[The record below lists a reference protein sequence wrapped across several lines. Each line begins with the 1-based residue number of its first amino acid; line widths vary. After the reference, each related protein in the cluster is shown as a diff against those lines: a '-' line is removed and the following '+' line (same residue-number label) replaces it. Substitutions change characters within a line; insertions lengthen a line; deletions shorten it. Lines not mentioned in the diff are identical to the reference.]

1 MLQARVEQVV
11 YVASVGSSLRTA
23 ITGASITSVGANV
36 FRDVAPDTQAMPF
49 ITFQTD
55 ISRDPELEGDGIVK
69 ARRQQCVVHLW
80 QNLPSENV
88 AIIEEVL
95 AALDGADLTGADK
108 TIFKCKVSNINRLVE
123 LDANICH
130 HAINVEIF
138 HT

>member
-1 MLQARVEQVV
+1 M
-11 YVASVGSSLRTA
+11 ASVGSSLRAA

-36 FRDVAPDTQAMPF
+36 FRDMAPDTQALPF

-55 ISRDPELEGDGIVK
+55 ISRDAELEGDGVVK
-69 ARRQQCVVHLW
+69 ARKQQCLVHLW

-88 AIIEEVL
+88 VIIEEVL
-95 AALDGADLTGADK
+95 AALDGANLTGADK

-130 HAINVEIF
+130 HALNVEIY